1 MAVSRRCLSTWWAPL
16 PSKQA
21 VRAIPVRRVRF
32 PSTSAFSQQ
41 KMASSKTLRK
51 LLALML
57 ATSLAFASTAV
68 LSTGSLGAQA
78 RLLESSPSDGE
89 ALLTLDNIRLEF
101 DSLLIADASAT
112 VTVTRTNGQSIPVVD
127 LSVEDTVLSARVT
140 QEIPS
145 GTYDID
151 YAVRSADGGIN
162 EGTLRVSVDEP
173 SQALSGGLLAVLG
186 IFFALFGVMLLV
198 FFADKRRRP
207 ERASR
212 RSAT

>member
-1 MAVSRRCLSTWWAPL
+1 
-16 PSKQA
+16 
-21 VRAIPVRRVRF
+21 
-32 PSTSAFSQQ
+32 
-41 KMASSKTLRK
+41 
-51 LLALML
+51 ML